1 MGGFSELFDSVRTS
15 GDVKITFRFVLW
27 ALIFGV
33 IISWI
38 IIIYNRKIIGAF
50 VRAIIS
56 SGATSRET
64 AKTLVEIEQEHN
76 VSAISHYRRS
86 AALQRIVFIA
96 DEGGH
101 SQESDKKKRSVT
113 VDENTRFYIPED
125 MLFRAEK
132 QYGEEE
138 HGVLSIVLGTV
149 AIIIA
154 GVIITYISLT

>member
-15 GDVKITFRFVLW
+15 GGGKLSFQFVLW
-27 ALIFGV
+27 TLIFGV

-38 IIIYNRKIIGAF
+38 IIFYNKKIVGAL

-56 SGATSRET
+56 SGATSQEM
-64 AKTLVEIEQEHN
+64 AKTLAEIEQEHN
-76 VSAISHYRRS
+76 VSAISHYKRS
-86 AALQRIVFIA
+86 AALQRIILIA
-96 DEGGH
+96 GKSEPP
-101 SQESDKKKRSVT
+101 QESGKKKRSVT
-113 VDENTRFYIPED
+113 IDESTRFYIPED